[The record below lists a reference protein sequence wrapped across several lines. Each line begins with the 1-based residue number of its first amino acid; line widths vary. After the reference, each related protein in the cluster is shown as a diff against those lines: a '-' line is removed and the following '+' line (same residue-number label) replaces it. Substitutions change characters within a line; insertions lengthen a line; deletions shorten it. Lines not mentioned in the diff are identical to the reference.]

1 MEHSGRNSHNS
12 LRLLQN
18 RLKGGTAEL
27 AAPLLAFAPK
37 YHTVLA
43 LRSIPAFVVVIEV
56 VFVDSTR

>member
-43 LRSIPAFVVVIEV
+43 LRSILSFVVVIEV